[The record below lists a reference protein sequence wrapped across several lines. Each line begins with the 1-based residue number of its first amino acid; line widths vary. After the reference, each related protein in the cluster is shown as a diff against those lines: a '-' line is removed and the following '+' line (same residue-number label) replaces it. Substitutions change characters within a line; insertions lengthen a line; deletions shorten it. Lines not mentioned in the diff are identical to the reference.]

1 MSRSEA
7 RDEKSRQMRV
17 FVTSGAVLERKDREV
32 ISVPEDISYDA
43 GLKKYILWVVVVSLL
58 DLLLRLH
65 PGALI

>member
-1 MSRSEA
+1 
-7 RDEKSRQMRV
+7 MRV
-17 FVTSGAVLERKDREV
+17 FVTSGAILERKDREV

-43 GLKKYILWVVVVSLL
+43 GLKKDILWVVVVSLL